1 MRRPVAILQ
10 AVFDRVAAHLLSQN
24 ERSYDARADLCRIRL
39 GALRDPIG
47 CLLTDGAYS
56 EALEGQ
62 DVLRSQL
69 LRRALAAS
77 GVDAAPAEVRRLLAE
92 LVRLHDQVAPARW
105 RRELAFVAS
114 DFELAMTTP
123 VPGEEAE
130 AA

>member
-1 MRRPVAILQ
+1 MRRDHHTLQ
-10 AVFDRVAAHLLSQN
+10 RVFDRVAAHLLAQG
-24 ERSYDARADLCRIRL
+24 ERSYDARADLCRIRF

-47 CLLTDGAYS
+47 GLLTDAAYT

-77 GVDAAPAEVRRLLAE
+77 GVDISHFEVRRLLAE

-105 RRELAFVAS
+105 RRELAFIAS
-114 DFELAMTTP
+114 DFEMAMTTP
-123 VPGEEAE
+123 HQGEAE